1 MTSRDFFQKV
11 FQADSRLLMD
21 YHATDAPAKVY
32 VPSIAISEATFKHS
46 LAKLEVAVLHAPDEI
61 CGIAQRVGYTGSKD
75 TDVAIYRLK
84 IRGVRFRST
93 ITLPGF
99 YVIDKGIFTDYEL
112 WSKDHRTT

>member
-1 MTSRDFFQKV
+1 MDDHA
-11 FQADSRLLMD
+11 AD
-21 YHATDAPAKVY
+21 TPANLY
-32 VPSIAISEATFKHS
+32 VPLLAILEATFKHS
-46 LAKLEVAVLHAPDEI
+46 LAKLEVAILNAPEEV

-84 IRGVRFRST
+84 IRGGRFRST

-112 WSKDHRTT
+112 WSKEHMTT